1 MNKRAYF
8 AGGCFWCTEAIFLK
22 INGVDNVSPIY
33 VGGETENP
41 TYEEVC
47 TGLTG
52 HAEGVEI
59 QYNSRVIDYRSL
71 VLLFFST
78 HDPTTLNR
86 QGNDIGSQY
95 RSAIFFKSN
104 YEKKIIRSVI
114 AELQIKKIYD
124 KPIVTEISSMTNFYL
139 AELIHQNF
147 YENNLSH
154 PYCEAI
160 ISPKIK
166 KLMEQNQKLLK

>member
-86 QGNDIGSQY
+86 QGNEIVFQY
-95 RSAIFFKSN
+95 RSIIFYQNSN
-104 YEKKIIRSVI
+104 EKEI
-114 AELQIKKIYD
+114 LKK
-124 KPIVTEISSMTNFYL
+124 
-139 AELIHQNF
+139 
-147 YENNLSH
+147 
-154 PYCEAI
+154 
-160 ISPKIK
+160 
-166 KLMEQNQKLLK
+166 